1 MPSPFPGMD
10 PYLEKPALW
19 GGVRDGLVNAIR
31 AQLNAVLPEAY
42 VADVEE
48 RLYIVQSER
57 DVRPDVVVVQ
67 SKPATPSPSSG
78 ATVVADPPVQIKALL
93 ASDEVRE
100 AFIKI
105 VAPGLDYRVVTII
118 EVLSHTNKAPGHPG
132 RDLYLQKQAEV
143 LASQVHLLEIDLLHG
158 GEHTVAAP
166 KHRIPRAYDYL
177 VCLHRAGSGASYEVW
192 TVTLKERLPRVWVPL
207 LEGDPDV
214 VLDLQQAFTRCYE
227 EGAYHRL
234 VDYRQAP
241 PVPLSAEELSWV
253 LQQVSAT

>member
-1 MPSPFPGMD
+1 MD
-10 PYLEKPALW
+10 PYLENPAFW
-19 GGVRDGLVNAIR
+19 SGVHDGLINAIR
-31 AQLNAVLPEAY
+31 AQLNAVLPETY

-67 SKPATPSPSSG
+67 SKPMTPSPSS
-78 ATVVADPPVQIKALL
+78 ATTAVADPPLQIKVL
-93 ASDEVRE
+93 AAPDEVRE

-105 VAPGLDYRVVTII
+105 VAPGLDYRVVTVI
-118 EVLSHTNKAPGHPG
+118 EVLSHTNKTPEHPG
-132 RDLYLQKQAEV
+132 RQIYQQKQAEV

-158 GEHTVAAP
+158 GEHTVAVP

-234 VDYRQAP
+234 VDYRQIP
-241 PVPLSAEELSWV
+241 PVPLSTEEVSWV
-253 LQQVSAT
+253 LQQVSAL